1 MERRKVKEE
10 RNIISLIDKTEE
22 TINVGIDENSIDLII
37 DRLTDMYQ
45 DPIASTVRELV
56 SNGLDACLETGGRVF
71 IRAPRKMRNLDFDDQ
86 LKFEV
91 EDEGT
96 GMSIDEIR
104 NIYTKYGASTKRDDM
119 NQIGAF
125 GLGAKVPLAYT
136 NAFFIETTKNGE
148 TIEASLS
155 REKNKTTFKVNNIS
169 KTNKKSG
176 TKITVYLKN
185 ENDVYHFNKAIDIYK
200 RHAHTLKTELIFE

>member
-1 MERRKVKEE
+1 MERTKLKKE
-10 RNIISLIDKTEE
+10 RNIVNLIDNTKE
-22 TINVGIDENSIDLII
+22 TIQIGIDEDSIDLII

-56 SNGLDACLETGGRVF
+56 SNGLDACAHNDGKVI
-71 IRAPRKMRNLDFDDQ
+71 IRRPKRRATFDFENS

-91 EDEGT
+91 EDEGV
-96 GMSIDEIR
+96 GMNIEEIR
-104 NIYTKYGASTKRDDM
+104 NVYTKYGASTKRDDM

-136 NAFFIETTKNGE
+136 NSFYIETTKDGE
-148 TIEASLS
+148 IIEASLS
-155 REKNKTTFKVNNIS
+155 RDKNKTTFKVNNIK
-169 KTNKKSG
+169 KTDKQSG

-185 ENDVYHFNKAIDIYK
+185 DADVVRFNDAIDIYEK
-200 RHAHTLKTELIFE
+200 HADTLDTELIFE